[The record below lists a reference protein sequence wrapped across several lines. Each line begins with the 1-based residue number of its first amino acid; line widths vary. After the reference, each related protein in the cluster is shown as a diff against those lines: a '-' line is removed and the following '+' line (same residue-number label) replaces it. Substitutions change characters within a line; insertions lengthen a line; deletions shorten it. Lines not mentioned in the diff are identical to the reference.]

1 MGSANALIPV
11 YTFDDNIVTYSGD
24 RMAGTG
30 SASSRSI
37 AAKKVRRRSPESQE
51 ALRGEMVECAKAIY
65 RKQGYEAVS
74 VRAVTEACGMSPMS
88 FYGYF
93 TSKQDLIRHIWIEFF
108 SELLDRLLAAGRGR
122 RSPLKVIEAH
132 ADAYLTYWETH
143 PEHYRMVY
151 LPEGL
156 PQDAAPVDF
165 NGGPV
170 YQRMVALTRERV
182 LACVHGRPIAEKS
195 LRMAMDLLF
204 VKALGYLHATLA
216 VQRYVLVDQARLRR
230 AVIKDMVETAAH
242 ADTPP

>member
-1 MGSANALIPV
+1 
-11 YTFDDNIVTYSGD
+11 
-24 RMAGTG
+24 
-30 SASSRSI
+30 
-37 AAKKVRRRSPESQE
+37 
-51 ALRGEMVECAKAIY
+51 
-65 RKQGYEAVS
+65 
-74 VRAVTEACGMSPMS
+74 MSPMS

-195 LRMAMDLLF
+195 LRMAMDMLF

-242 ADTPP
+242 ADEAP